1 VKRTVADVMTS
12 PAITVP
18 TTAGFK
24 EIVTRLQEAGISAVP
39 VLDEA
44 GRLAGVVS
52 EGDLLLKEEREHLE
66 ERPRILQSPS
76 TRAARAKAEG
86 LTAGELMSSPALAV
100 GPDTPIAEAAR
111 IMHEKRVKRLPVVDN
126 EGSTVGVVSR
136 ADLLKVFARDDEDI
150 RQEVVREVIVDALW
164 IEPATL
170 NVAVREGVVH
180 VKGEVERKSEIRLL
194 EKLIARVDGVVRVET
209 ELTYRED
216 DSRYRPQPKEPWA
229 VAP

>member
-1 VKRTVADVMTS
+1 MTS

-18 TTAGFK
+18 ITAGFK
-24 EIVTRLQEAGISAVP
+24 EIATKLHEAGISAMP
-39 VLDEA
+39 VLDEK

-52 EGDLLLKEEREHLE
+52 EGDLLLKEEREQLE
-66 ERPRILQSPS
+66 QRPRLLQSPS
-76 TRAARAKAEG
+76 TRADRAKAEG
-86 LTAGELMSSPALAV
+86 STAAELMSSPALTV
-100 GPDTPIAEAAR
+100 GPDTPLAEAAR
-111 IMHEKRVKRLPVVDN
+111 TMHEKRVKRLPVVDPK
-126 EGSTVGVVSR
+126 GATVGVVSR
-136 ADLLKVFARDDEDI
+136 ADLLKVFARDDDEI

-170 NVAVREGVVH
+170 NVVVREGVVH
-180 VKGEVERKSEIRLL
+180 VKGEMERKSEIRLL

-216 DSRYRPQPKEPWA
+216 DSRYRPEPKEPWA